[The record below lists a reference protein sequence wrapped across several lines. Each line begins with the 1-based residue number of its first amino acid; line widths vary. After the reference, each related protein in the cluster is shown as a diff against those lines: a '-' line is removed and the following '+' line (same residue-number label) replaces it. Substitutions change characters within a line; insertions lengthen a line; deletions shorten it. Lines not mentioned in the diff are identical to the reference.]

1 MKKILLSILLIL
13 VILKPIDIHANSL
26 STSITGTTNVT
37 AGSTFTLTF
46 VVNNA
51 VNAQGIQ
58 TRISFNPNHF
68 SIVSATNLINN
79 SLGGYTPSSNSYSAS
94 WTEYRSGNIS
104 FLRIVFQTLS
114 GFTPNTNSQISLS
127 NTLVVQGDPP
137 VQLSASSTSVTIR
150 SIAPLS
156 TVNTLSSISI
166 NGTNLSNFSSNTLNY
181 TLPDTQATSITI
193 NATRTDSRS
202 TLTGTGT
209 FPLSYGRN
217 RFSLNVRSESG
228 STRTYTITVDR
239 PDIRGDDT
247 SIKSVSVGEPR
258 LEWDQTNRRNIL
270 LVPHTIASSNLVIEL
285 NEASSRVTSP
295 TSVNLEIGEN
305 IVDIVVRSERGTT
318 QTYQLTLVRADEQ
331 GRFPEKFT
339 STALKHVLIDGTIY
353 PINEGR
359 VIVPFNVITPR
370 IEFIPEHD
378 LTQITFEEVESL
390 EFGDNVINLN
400 IEAFDTT
407 VVNQNIT
414 IIREDQMNPVSLSEL
429 LENLDDFPV
438 NTLSFFYEGPILD
451 EEILNALKSSEKAF
465 RVFVSTSTITGF
477 WTLDRDDV
485 SLLRDLDLSVSEDTS
500 IEHQESLGFIIHHNL
515 QFLEMNF
522 PKPLPFT
529 IVDLST
535 LSQYP
540 TLYGYQ
546 LSAEGLQPIES
557 WALNPLLS
565 TIQVGGPLHLVI
577 TPVHII
583 EEEAKDTLDVRYVYA
598 AVGIAVLGWLLWLIS
613 VVRFSRL
620 KKKFRKLKKGVL

>member
-1 MKKILLSILLIL
+1 MKKTLLIL
-13 VILKPIDIHANSL
+13 FLLISLLNPVQIHANAS
-26 STSITGTTNVT
+26 SSISGNTSVT
-37 AGSTFTLTF
+37 AGTRFTLTF
-46 VVNNA
+46 AITNA
-51 VNAQGIQ
+51 SNLAGIQ
-58 TRISFNPNHF
+58 TTISFNSNHF
-68 SIVSATNLINN
+68 SIANRTHLIGSTSDFNPTNNR
-79 SLGGYTPSSNSYSAS
+79 YAS
-94 WTEYRSGNIS
+94 FFANEPRSGNVS
-104 FLRIVFQTLS
+104 FLRIEFQTRP
-114 GFTPNTNSQISLS
+114 GFTVGTQSTISMTNTFITQGTNETALS
-127 NTLVVQGDPP
+127 PR
-137 VQLSASSTSVTIR
+137 SVTIT

-209 FPLSYGRN
+209 FPLNYGRN

-270 LVPHTIASSNLVIEL
+270 LVPHTIASTNLVIEL

-295 TSVNLEIGEN
+295 TSVNLDVGEN
-305 IVDIVVRSERGTT
+305 VVDIVVRSERGTT